1 MPDDEKIRQNIDGIG
16 NAVTAGE
23 NSPATVTNISN
34 PIEKILLAELITIII
49 IQLPINFCL
58 FISIFDPNSI
68 PLAICGLCI
77 TLPIGLNAIY
87 TLVTGIMKRD
97 NKLIILSIISGSLAL
112 LTFVLYVI
120 SATALNCRVG
130 RC

>member
-1 MPDDEKIRQNIDGIG
+1 MPDDERIRQNIDGVG

-58 FISIFDPNSI
+58 FTSIFNPNSI
-68 PLAICGLCI
+68 PIATCGLCLA
-77 TLPIGLNAIY
+77 LPIGFNAIY

-97 NKLIILSIISGSLAL
+97 NKLIILSIISGSLTLSA
-112 LTFVLYVI
+112 FVLYVI
-120 SATALNCRVG
+120 AATALNCRVG